1 MKFTYIQ
8 KTPLYKAFSDMGR
21 RIFLPDGIFYWSER
35 AKKEAELV
43 GTIGSAYGFENEF
56 IDGGSYNWVPC
67 YLEDFKEYS
76 SLNIKSIIPYASV
89 GGLSE
94 VREVWKKWILKK
106 SKYDSES
113 DSGKLSFLE
122 KLITTPIVTQGITN
136 GLFICC
142 SMLLNPG
149 DYIILPNKRWG
160 NYDNII
166 NKFIG
171 ANIKSFEFFMGDK
184 INVQGL
190 KNAMQEVGKKQDKI
204 IMLLNFPNN
213 PTGYCPTK
221 IEINEILEILKESQD
236 IAKLPLIVLIDDA
249 YEPFVY
255 KDDVFN
261 RSIFYDLLELNS
273 DIVPIKLDGIS
284 KELLAYGGRVGFITI
299 GLNSKWADNDGELEL
314 LKTEIINKLE
324 GMIRSTISNTN
335 HFYQTVTQIMFKG
348 EGMDKIVEKREKV
361 RLMLKKRFNLINSE
375 LNKINNPNISI
386 DPNSGGFF
394 LFVNLNHEKIKA
406 KEFADHLLKEYKVGI
421 IPIENLDENVNGIRI
436 AYCSIDLN
444 RIPELIK
451 RINLAINDF

>member
-1 MKFTYIQ
+1 MKFRYIQ
-8 KTPLYKAFSDMGR
+8 KTPLYKAFSDIGR
-21 RIFLPDGIFYWSER
+21 RIFLPDGIFYWTDR
-35 AKKEAELV
+35 AKKEAELI

-56 IDGGSYNWVPC
+56 IEGGSSNWVPC

-94 VREVWKKWILKK
+94 IREVWKKWILKK
-106 SKYDSES
+106 SKYNSKSNS
-113 DSGKLSFLE
+113 DKLSFLE
-122 KLITTPIVTQGITN
+122 KLITTPTVTQGITN

-171 ANIKSFEFFMGDK
+171 ANIKSFDFIMGNK
-184 INVQGL
+184 INIQGL
-190 KNAMQEVGKKQDKI
+190 KNVIQEVGKKQDKI
-204 IMLLNFPNN
+204 IILLNFPNN

-221 IEINEILEILKESQD
+221 IEVYEILELLKDSQD
-236 IAKLPLIVLIDDA
+236 RAKLPLIVLIDDA

-255 KDDVFN
+255 KEDIFY
-261 RSIFYDLLELNS
+261 RSIFYDLLELES

-299 GLNSKWADNDGELEL
+299 GLNSEWADNDEELEL
-314 LKTEIINKLE
+314 LKAEIINKLE
-324 GMIRSTISNTN
+324 GMIRSSISNTN
-335 HFYQTVTQIMFKG
+335 HFYQTVTQTMFNVG
-348 EGMDKIVEKREKV
+348 GMDKIVEKREKV

-375 LNKINNPNISI
+375 LNKINNANISI

-394 LFVNLNHEKIKA
+394 LFVNLNYEKVKA
-406 KEFADHLLKEYKVGI
+406 REFADHLLKKYKVGI

-436 AYCSIDLN
+436 AYCSI
-444 RIPELIK
+444 
-451 RINLAINDF
+451 